1 MKLAIAQLN
10 LTVGDIAGNAARLLA
25 AAQEAHA
32 AGAALLLTPEM
43 SICGYPAEDLVLRQ
57 DFTAACAAAV
67 QQLAVDAPPEL
78 ALIVGY
84 PERGDAGLF
93 NAAALIRGGKVE
105 AVYRKHHLPN
115 YSVFDEQRV
124 FNRGD
129 APCVF
134 VCGGVKFG
142 LNICGDIWEEGPAT
156 RAMQAGADWL
166 LVPNASPYHLNKE
179 RERLAVARARLAEA
193 GLPIVY
199 ANLVGGQDELVFD
212 GASFALNTDGD
223 VVAQCPAWQAG
234 LFYLDIEGG
243 ICSGPQHV
251 LPDEDAAV
259 YDALVLAVRD
269 YFGKNGF
276 KGVHLGLSGGID
288 SALTLAI
295 AADALGADKVHAV
308 MMPSDYTANI
318 SVEDSRDMVKR
329 LGVRYSEIAIK
340 PIFDAFRT
348 QLAPELAETTPSPLR
363 GEGGGGGDAGVGWE
377 AGIPPSYQPSPLKGE
392 EANGARCAAEPM
404 ASPPSPQP
412 SPRTG
417 EGANARP
424 TPIDDTTEE
433 NLQARTRGTLLMA
446 LSNKFSSL
454 VLTTGN
460 KSEMAVGY
468 ATLYGDMAGGFA
480 VLKDVAKTRV
490 YQLANYRN
498 RLSQVIPQR
507 IIDRPPSAELR
518 PDQTD
523 QDSLPPYDVLDAILT
538 AYVERDLSARDIAA
552 QGFDVATV
560 KKVIRLVDLAEYK
573 RRQAPPGPRITP
585 RNFGKDRRYPITS
598 KYRPDLA

>member
-1 MKLAIAQLN
+1 MKLGIAQLN
-10 LTVGDIAGNAARLLA
+10 LTVGDIAGNAARLLDA
-25 AAQEAHA
+25 AHAAHA

-43 SICGYPAEDLVLRQ
+43 SICGYPAEDLVLRA

-67 QQLAVDAPPEL
+67 QQLAAEAPPGL

-84 PERGDAGLF
+84 PERSDDGLF
-93 NAAALIRGGKVE
+93 NAAALIRGGRIE
-105 AVYRKHHLPN
+105 SVYRKHHLPN
-115 YSVFDEQRV
+115 HSVFDEQRV
-124 FNRGD
+124 FDRGD
-129 APCVF
+129 ASCVF
-134 VCGGVKFG
+134 ACGGLHFG
-142 LNICGDIWEEGPAT
+142 LNICGDIWEPGPAT
-156 RAMQAGADWL
+156 RAREAGADWL

-179 RERLAVARARLAEA
+179 RERLAVARSRQAET

-212 GASFALNTDGD
+212 GASFALDSSGE
-223 VVAQCPAWQAG
+223 VAVQCPAWQEG
-234 LFYLDIEGG
+234 LFYLELAGDI
-243 ICSGPQHV
+243 CTGPQHV
-251 LPDEDAAV
+251 LPGEEAAV

-295 AADALGADKVHAV
+295 AVDALGADKVHAV
-308 MMPSDYTANI
+308 MMPSDYTASI

-329 LGVRYSEIAIK
+329 LGVRYSEIAIR
-340 PIFDAFRT
+340 PIYDAFIA
-348 QLAPELAETTPSPLR
+348 QLAGEFAGLA
-363 GEGGGGGDAGVGWE
+363 A
-377 AGIPPSYQPSPLKGE
+377 
-392 EANGARCAAEPM
+392 
-404 ASPPSPQP
+404 
-412 SPRTG
+412 
-417 EGANARP
+417 
-424 TPIDDTTEE
+424 DTTEE

-446 LSNKFSSL
+446 LSNKFGTL

-460 KSEMAVGY
+460 KSEMAAGY
-468 ATLYGDMAGGFA
+468 ATLYGDMAGGFG

-490 YQLANYRN
+490 YRLADYRN
-498 RLSQVIPQR
+498 NLSAVIPQR

-523 QDSLPPYDVLDAILT
+523 QDSLPPYDVLDAILA
-538 AYVERDLSARDIAA
+538 AYVERDLSARDIVA
-552 QGFDVATV
+552 QGFDAAVV
-560 KKVIRLVDLAEYK
+560 RRVIRMVDLAEYK

-598 KYRPDLA
+598 KYRPEGDLP

>member
-1 MKLAIAQLN
+1 MKLGIAQLN

-25 AAQEAHA
+25 AAREAHA

-57 DFTAACAAAV
+57 DFTAACEDAV
-67 QQLAVDAPPEL
+67 QQLAAAAPPEL

-84 PERGDAGLF
+84 PERSDDGLF
-93 NAAALIRGGKVE
+93 NAAALLRGGKVE
-105 AVYRKHHLPN
+105 SVYRKHHLPN

-129 APCVF
+129 ASCVF
-134 VCGGVKFG
+134 ACGGLNFG
-142 LNICGDIWEEGPAT
+142 LNICGDIWEPGPAT
-156 RAMQAGADWL
+156 RAMEAGADWL

-179 RERLAVARARLAEA
+179 RERVAVARSRLAEA

-212 GASFALNTDGD
+212 GASFALNADCD
-223 VVAQCPAWQAG
+223 VVAQCPAWREG
-234 LFYLDIEGG
+234 LFYFELVGDT
-243 ICSGPQHV
+243 CSGPQHA

-276 KGVHLGLSGGID
+276 RGVHLGLSGGID

-295 AADALGADKVHAV
+295 AVDALGADKVHAV

-318 SVEDSRDMVKR
+318 SVEDAREMVKR
-329 LGVRYSEIAIK
+329 LGVRYSEIPIK
-340 PIFDAFRT
+340 PIFDAFVG
-348 QLAPELAETTPSPLR
+348 QLAGEFAGLA
-363 GEGGGGGDAGVGWE
+363 A
-377 AGIPPSYQPSPLKGE
+377 
-392 EANGARCAAEPM
+392 
-404 ASPPSPQP
+404 
-412 SPRTG
+412 
-417 EGANARP
+417 
-424 TPIDDTTEE
+424 DTAEE

-446 LSNKFSSL
+446 LSNKFGTL

-490 YQLANYRN
+490 YRLANYRN

-538 AYVERDLSARDIAA
+538 AYVERDLSARDIVA
-552 QGFDVATV
+552 QGFDAATV

-598 KYRPDLA
+598 KYRPDMD

>member
-25 AAQEAHA
+25 AAKEAHA
-32 AGAALLLTPEM
+32 AGAAILVTPEM
-43 SICGYPAEDLVLRQ
+43 SICGYPAEDLVLRR
-57 DFTAACAAAV
+57 DFTAACDAAV
-67 QQLAVDAPPEL
+67 KQLAVDAPPGL

-84 PERGDAGLF
+84 PECSNEGLF
-93 NAAALIRGGKVE
+93 NAAALLRGGQIE

-115 YSVFDEQRV
+115 HSVFDERRV
-124 FNRGD
+124 FDSGD

-134 VCGGVKFG
+134 ECGGLRFAI
-142 LNICGDIWEEGPAT
+142 NICGDIWEAGPAT
-156 RAMQAGADWL
+156 RAMRAGADWL

-179 RERLAVARARLAEA
+179 RERVAVARARLVEA
-193 GLPIVY
+193 GLPLVY

-212 GASFALNTDGD
+212 GASFVLDAHDA

-234 LFYLDIEGG
+234 MFYVEIDRDTAT
-243 ICSGPQHV
+243 GPQHA

-269 YFGKNGF
+269 YVGKNGF
-276 KGVHLGLSGGID
+276 AGVHLGLSGGID

-295 AADALGADKVHAV
+295 AADAIGPDKVHAV

-318 SVEDSRDMVKR
+318 SVEDSRDMVAR
-329 LGVRYSEIAIK
+329 LGVKYSEIAIR
-340 PIFDAFRT
+340 PIYDAFVA
-348 QLAPELAETTPSPLR
+348 QLA
-363 GEGGGGGDAGVGWE
+363 GEFAG
-377 AGIPPSYQPSPLKGE
+377 
-392 EANGARCAAEPM
+392 RAA
-404 ASPPSPQP
+404 
-412 SPRTG
+412 
-417 EGANARP
+417 
-424 TPIDDTTEE
+424 DTTEE

-446 LSNKFSSL
+446 LSNKFGTL

-460 KSEMAVGY
+460 KSEMGTGY

-490 YQLANYRN
+490 YRLAHYRN
-498 RLSQVIPQR
+498 SRSAVIPQR

-523 QDSLPPYDVLDAILT
+523 QDSLPPYEVLDAILE
-538 AYVERDLSARDIAA
+538 AYVERDLAAREIVA
-552 QGFDVATV
+552 QGFDAATV
-560 KKVIRLVDLAEYK
+560 RRVIRMVDLAEYK

-585 RNFGKDRRYPITS
+585 RNFGKDRRYPITN
-598 KYRPDLA
+598 KYRPEGDLP

>member
-1 MKLAIAQLN
+1 MKLAIAQIN

-25 AAQEAHA
+25 AAQEVHD
-32 AGAALLLTPEM
+32 AGAELLLTPEM

-57 DFTAACAAAV
+57 DFTAACEAAV
-67 QQLAVDAPPEL
+67 QQLAADAPPEL

-84 PERGDAGLF
+84 PERCDDELF
-93 NAAALIRGGKVE
+93 NAAALLRGGRVE
-105 AVYRKHHLPN
+105 TIYRKHHLPN

-124 FNRGD
+124 FDSGD

-134 VCGGVKFG
+134 DCGGVRFG
-142 LNICGDIWEEGPAT
+142 LNICGDIWEPGPAT
-156 RAMQAGADWL
+156 RAWDAGADWL

-179 RERLAVARARLAEA
+179 SERYAVARARQVEA
-193 GLPIVY
+193 GLPILY
-199 ANLVGGQDELVFD
+199 ANMVGGQDELVFD
-212 GASFALNTDGD
+212 GASFAMNAIGE
-223 VVAQCPAWQAG
+223 VVAQCPAWREG
-234 LFYLDIEGG
+234 LFYFEIVGET
-243 ICSGPQHV
+243 CSGPQHV
-251 LPDEDAAV
+251 LPGEEAAV

-269 YFGKNGF
+269 YYGKNGF
-276 KGVHLGLSGGID
+276 KGAHLGLSGGID

-295 AADALGADKVHAV
+295 AVDALGADKVHAV
-308 MMPSDYTANI
+308 MMPSDYTASI

-340 PIFDAFRT
+340 PIFDAFRV
-348 QLAPELAETTPSPLR
+348 QLAPEFAETTPSPLR
-363 GEGGGGGDAGVGWE
+363 GEGGGGGDASVGWE
-377 AGIPPSYQPSPLKGE
+377 AGIS
-392 EANGARCAAEPM
+392 
-404 ASPPSPQP
+404 PSPQP

-424 TPIDDTTEE
+424 TPINDTTEE

-446 LSNKFSSL
+446 LSNKFATL

-480 VLKDVAKTRV
+480 VLKDVPKTLV
-490 YQLANYRN
+490 YRLANYRN
-498 RLSQVIPQR
+498 GLSEVIPQR

-518 PDQTD
+518 PDQVD
-523 QDSLPPYDVLDAILT
+523 QDSLPPYDVLDAILA
-538 AYVERDLSARDIAA
+538 AYVERDLSARDIVEL
-552 QGFDVATV
+552 GFDAATV
-560 KKVIRLVDLAEYK
+560 KRVIRMVDLAEYK
-573 RRQAPPGPRITP
+573 RRQAAPGPRITP

>member
-1 MKLAIAQLN
+1 MKLGIAQLN

-32 AGAALLLTPEM
+32 AGAVLLLTPEM

-57 DFTAACAAAV
+57 DFAAACAAAV
-67 QQLAVDAPPEL
+67 EQLAVEAPPEL

-84 PERGDAGLF
+84 PERCDGDLF
-93 NAAALIRGGKVE
+93 NAAALLRGGRVE

-115 YSVFDEQRV
+115 HSVFDEQRV
-124 FNRGD
+124 FDRGD

-134 VCGGVKFG
+134 ACGGVNFG
-142 LNICGDIWEEGPAT
+142 LNICGDIWEPGPAT
-156 RAMQAGADWL
+156 RAMEAGADWL
-166 LVPNASPYHLNKE
+166 LVPNASPFHLNKE
-179 RERLAVARARLAEA
+179 RERLGVARSRLLET

-199 ANLVGGQDELVFD
+199 ANMVGGQDELVFD
-212 GASFALNTDGD
+212 GASFALNADSE
-223 VVAQCPAWQAG
+223 VAAQCPAWQEG
-234 LFYLDIEGG
+234 LFYLDLERDS
-243 ICSGPQHV
+243 CSGQQHG
-251 LPDEDAAV
+251 LPDEEAAV

-269 YFGKNGF
+269 YFRKNGF

-295 AADALGADKVHAV
+295 AADAVGADKVHAV
-308 MMPSDYTANI
+308 MMPSDYTASI

-329 LGVRYSEIAIK
+329 LGVHYSEIGIR
-340 PIFDAFRT
+340 PIYDAFVA
-348 QLAPELAETTPSPLR
+348 QLAGEFAGLA
-363 GEGGGGGDAGVGWE
+363 A
-377 AGIPPSYQPSPLKGE
+377 
-392 EANGARCAAEPM
+392 
-404 ASPPSPQP
+404 
-412 SPRTG
+412 
-417 EGANARP
+417 
-424 TPIDDTTEE
+424 DTTEE
-433 NLQARTRGTLLMA
+433 NLQARARGTLLMA
-446 LSNKFSSL
+446 LSNKFGTL

-460 KSEMAVGY
+460 KSEMAAGY

-490 YQLANYRN
+490 YRLANYRN
-498 RLSQVIPQR
+498 SLSAVIPQR
-507 IIDRPPSAELR
+507 IIERPPSAELR

-523 QDSLPPYDVLDAILT
+523 QDSLPPYDVLDAILE
-538 AYVERDLSARDIAA
+538 AYVERDLPVRDIVAR
-552 QGFDVATV
+552 GFDAAIVRR
-560 KKVIRLVDLAEYK
+560 VIRLIDLAEYK

>member
-1 MKLAIAQLN
+1 MKLGIAQLN
-10 LTVGDIAGNAARLLA
+10 LTVGDIAGNAAKLLA
-25 AAQEAHA
+25 AANEAHA

-43 SICGYPAEDLVLRQ
+43 SICGYPAEDLVLRS

-67 QQLAVDAPPEL
+67 EKLAAGAPPEL

-84 PERGDAGLF
+84 PERSDDGLF
-93 NAAALIRGGKVE
+93 NAAALLRGGRVE
-105 AVYRKHHLPN
+105 TVYRKHHLPN

-124 FNRGD
+124 FDRGD
-129 APCVF
+129 ASCVF
-134 VCGGVKFG
+134 ACGGLNFG
-142 LNICGDIWEEGPAT
+142 LNICGDIWEPGPAT
-156 RAMQAGADWL
+156 RALEAGADWL
-166 LVPNASPYHLNKE
+166 LVPNASPYHLNKA
-179 RERLAVARARLAEA
+179 RERLAVARSRLVEA
-193 GLPIVY
+193 GLPIIY

-212 GASFALNTDGD
+212 GASFALNTDGE
-223 VVAQCPAWQAG
+223 VVAQCPAWQEG
-234 LFYLDIEGG
+234 LFYLELAGDT
-243 ICSGPQHV
+243 CSGSQHA
-251 LPDEDAAV
+251 LPGEEAAV

-295 AADALGADKVHAV
+295 AADAIGPDKVHAV
-308 MMPSDYTANI
+308 MMPSDYTASI

-340 PIFDAFRT
+340 PIFDSFVA
-348 QLAPELAETTPSPLR
+348 QLAGEFAGLA
-363 GEGGGGGDAGVGWE
+363 A
-377 AGIPPSYQPSPLKGE
+377 
-392 EANGARCAAEPM
+392 
-404 ASPPSPQP
+404 
-412 SPRTG
+412 
-417 EGANARP
+417 
-424 TPIDDTTEE
+424 DTTEE

-446 LSNKFSSL
+446 LSNKFGTL

-460 KSEMAVGY
+460 KSEMAAGY

-490 YQLANYRN
+490 YRLANYRN
-498 RLSQVIPQR
+498 SLSAVDGFQVIPQR

-523 QDSLPPYDVLDAILT
+523 QDSLPPYDVLDAILE
-538 AYVERDLSARDIAA
+538 AYVERDLSARDIVA
-552 QGFDVATV
+552 QGFDAAIVRR
-560 KKVIRLVDLAEYK
+560 VIRMVDLAEYK

-598 KYRPDLA
+598 KYRPEGDLP